1 MNENLCNGCPH
12 LMKILAPTSPLTYN
26 FKCTCPTD
34 AGLNVNGHLISY
46 RENFNADITRPD
58 WCPTKGVKKSSKTD
72 SKTMVRKIDKWDIE
86 KALRHFKPKVNI
98 NDLEEGDILHIP
110 PFLGEDRYDAV
121 IKKKWMF
128 SLDCEVLGAEYLTT
142 VHLYD
147 TSLGLKF
154 ATKIGHIDKNANK

>member
-1 MNENLCNGCPH
+1 MDKELCNGCPH
-12 LMKILAPTSPLTYN
+12 LMKILAPTIPPSYN

-46 RENFNADITRPD
+46 REDFRAEIARPD
-58 WCPTKGVKKSSKTD
+58 WCPAKGSHGATSTTDNVK
-72 SKTMVRKIDKWDIE
+72 VRKVDKWDVE

-98 NDLEEGDILHIP
+98 DDLEEGDILHIP
-110 PFLGEDRYDAV
+110 PFLGEERYNAV
-121 IKKKWMF
+121 IKRKWMF
-128 SLDCEVLGAEYLTT
+128 SLDCEVLGAEYQTT